1 MESEAIAD
9 SQISASSQLDDR
21 HSATKSRLH
30 FKTDESKDGGWSSL
44 TSDPNQ
50 WLQVDF
56 RSYATVTH
64 VATQGR
70 HAHNEWLLNYKLKY
84 SDDGVT
90 FQTYSVPGTKLAKV
104 RLSLE

>member
-30 FKTDESKDGGWSSL
+30 FKTDESNDGGWSSL

-56 RSYATVTH
+56 RTYAKVTH

-90 FQTYSVPGTKLAKV
+90 FQTYSVPGTKLSKV
-104 RLSLE
+104 RLSHE